1 MRRAVPLLLVAVLIG
16 IPLGLAPKEAV
27 LVAAGGAALCAVA
40 GVLIG
45 SASLLIVGVGLGL
58 VEALVAFTSGGGVP
72 NLGLAVLL
80 GVVIYLLL
88 DIGAFLSM
96 FRGVSLAPNVI
107 RMKATYWA
115 GLALGLGATA
125 LTVGLLAALLA
136 RPSAHSPLL
145 YLLIALT
152 AAIAVGAVLGALRV
166 WRRRADDVLIE
177 R

>member
-1 MRRAVPLLLVAVLIG
+1 MRQAVPLLLVALLIG
-16 IPLGLAPKEAV
+16 IPLGLAPTEAV
-27 LVAAGGAALCAVA
+27 LVAAGGAALCAAV

-45 SASLLIVGVGLGL
+45 NASLLIVGVALSL
-58 VEALVAFTSGGGVP
+58 VEALLAFLQGGAP
-72 NLGLAVLL
+72 LNLWLAVLL
-80 GVVIYLLL
+80 GVVIYVLL

-96 FRGVSLAPNVI
+96 FQGVSLAPNVI

-125 LTVGLLAALLA
+125 LAVALLAAILA
-136 RPSAHSPLL
+136 RPSANPPLR

-166 WRRRADDVLIE
+166 WRHRADDVLIE